1 MLGSFLSVKSFI
13 SCVKIVCAITEQAAR
28 DDILAIGVRHFF
40 WNQNYSCTSV
50 QLFKFCGWLRTL
62 EGAEQLGII
71 QKQATLRKRAR
82 PGQEVGTVALVH
94 ILSQQLSDFLEEK
107 KGRRFELE
115 DEITELRLRIA
126 MKQAELA
133 RDITRLDTEFRPA
146 SEYKQMDEQ
155 DLTRLCFEKYEEEC
169 RRDEKEAA
177 LLSESLLEM
186 VRTRYANEVRESHM
200 YEFCRV
206 DGRKQLLLDYAHQKI
221 AFAVQVGE
229 PRVANSFRRY
239 LAAAGGEMFDEVER
253 RLRSDLLSLVPV
265 GVEAEQV
272 GGPANAPLASLLET
286 ERVLVKQV
294 VGRKPPQLFFFP
306 RLRQKVEM
314 MARNVG
320 LLFGNLRLE
329 F

>member
-1 MLGSFLSVKSFI
+1 M
-13 SCVKIVCAITEQAAR
+13 
-28 DDILAIGVRHFF
+28 
-40 WNQNYSCTSV
+40 
-50 QLFKFCGWLRTL
+50 
-62 EGAEQLGII
+62 
-71 QKQATLRKRAR
+71 
-82 PGQEVGTVALVH
+82 QEVGTVALVH

-115 DEITELRLRIA
+115 DEMTELRLWIA

-155 DLTRLCFEKYEEEC
+155 DLTGLFFEKYEEEC

-177 LLSESLLEM
+177 PLSESLLEM

-239 LAAAGGEMFDEVER
+239 LAAAGGEMFDEVREE
-253 RLRSDLLSLVPV
+253 
-265 GVEAEQV
+265 VEIRPPIPRA
-272 GGPANAPLASLLET
+272 GRGRGRAGRGPANAPLASLLDT
-286 ERVLVKQV
+286 KRVLVKQV
-294 VGRKPPQLFFFP
+294 VGRKPAQP
-306 RLRQKVEM
+306 LRQKVEM
-314 MARNVG
+314 MTRNVG
-320 LLFGNLRLE
+320 LLFGNLMLE

>member
-1 MLGSFLSVKSFI
+1 
-13 SCVKIVCAITEQAAR
+13 
-28 DDILAIGVRHFF
+28 
-40 WNQNYSCTSV
+40 
-50 QLFKFCGWLRTL
+50 
-62 EGAEQLGII
+62 
-71 QKQATLRKRAR
+71 
-82 PGQEVGTVALVH
+82 
-94 ILSQQLSDFLEEK
+94 
-107 KGRRFELE
+107 
-115 DEITELRLRIA
+115 

-155 DLTRLCFEKYEEEC
+155 DLTGLFFEKYEEEC

-177 LLSESLLEM
+177 PLSESLLEM

-239 LAAAGGEMFDEVER
+239 LAAAGGEMFDEVREEVEVR
-253 RLRSDLLSLVPV
+253 PPIPRAGRSR
-265 GVEAEQV
+265 GRA
-272 GGPANAPLASLLET
+272 GRGPANAPLASLLDT

-294 VGRKPPQLFFFP
+294 VGRKPAQP
-306 RLRQKVEM
+306 LRQMVEM

-320 LLFGNLRLE
+320 LLYGNLRLE

>member
-1 MLGSFLSVKSFI
+1 M
-13 SCVKIVCAITEQAAR
+13 
-28 DDILAIGVRHFF
+28 
-40 WNQNYSCTSV
+40 
-50 QLFKFCGWLRTL
+50 
-62 EGAEQLGII
+62 
-71 QKQATLRKRAR
+71 
-82 PGQEVGTVALVH
+82 
-94 ILSQQLSDFLEEK
+94 
-107 KGRRFELE
+107 
-115 DEITELRLRIA
+115 TELRLWIA

-155 DLTRLCFEKYEEEC
+155 DPTRLCFEKYEEEC

-177 LLSESLLEM
+177 PLSESLLEM

-239 LAAAGGEMFDEVER
+239 LAAAGGEMFDEVREE
-253 RLRSDLLSLVPV
+253 
-265 GVEAEQV
+265 VEIRPPIPRA
-272 GGPANAPLASLLET
+272 GRGRGRAGRGPANAPLASLLDT
-286 ERVLVKQV
+286 KRVLVKQV
-294 VGRKPPQLFFFP
+294 VGRKPAQP
-306 RLRQKVEM
+306 LRQKVEM
-314 MARNVG
+314 MTRNVG
-320 LLFGNLRLE
+320 LLFGNLMLE

>member
-1 MLGSFLSVKSFI
+1 
-13 SCVKIVCAITEQAAR
+13 
-28 DDILAIGVRHFF
+28 
-40 WNQNYSCTSV
+40 
-50 QLFKFCGWLRTL
+50 
-62 EGAEQLGII
+62 
-71 QKQATLRKRAR
+71 
-82 PGQEVGTVALVH
+82 
-94 ILSQQLSDFLEEK
+94 
-107 KGRRFELE
+107 
-115 DEITELRLRIA
+115 

-177 LLSESLLEM
+177 PLSESLVEM
-186 VRTRYANEVRESHM
+186 VCTRYANEVRESHM

-294 VGRKPPQLFFFP
+294 VGRKPPQLFFFS